1 MRPTIS
7 ATLNDEVS
15 DHVDVYKLRIEHT
28 AAKTI
33 ARDTFEEETRC
44 REPWYQDGSGD
55 KRSQF
60 AVCPACDNPIQ
71 LIGLYELPANV
82 DKPFGRHTAS
92 GIQGLAPSNPEAREY
107 CPYFK
112 PRQHDRAARKERF
125 DGTPRKILMLLIEQ
139 FDRVVYVI
147 EKQTK
152 VVFSSNALKGML
164 ERYKGERGYMY
175 TGATLRNVPWIFAY
189 LSDATDLFAQKAVG
203 NAELSN
209 AILERAPEARIDENG
224 RVSANERPGEKKPF
238 VDLKMSF
245 IRHRITKDIEEAG
258 LVETME
264 LVVSR
269 QKNRDLVNIHQQ
281 VIKFDHDWF
290 ERLIQLPAD
299 HEHRRLDRVALAKQV
314 LGSLL

>member
-1 MRPTIS
+1 
-7 ATLNDEVS
+7 
-15 DHVDVYKLRIEHT
+15 VDVYKLRIEHT
-28 AAKTI
+28 TAKTI
-33 ARDTFEEETRC
+33 TRDTFEADTRC
-44 REPWYQDGSGD
+44 REPWYQDGAGE

-82 DKPFGRHTAS
+82 DKPFGKHTIS
-92 GIQGLAPSNPEAREY
+92 GIPGLAPSDPEAREN
-107 CPYFK
+107 CPYLN
-112 PRQHDRAARKERF
+112 PRQHDRAARRERF
-125 DGTPRKILMLLIEQ
+125 DGIPRKILMLLIEQ

-147 EKQTK
+147 EKQTD
-152 VVFSSNALKGML
+152 VVFSSNTLKGML

-189 LSDATDLFAQKAVG
+189 LSDATDLFAQKVVDNVA
-203 NAELSN
+203 LSN
-209 AILERAPEARIDENG
+209 AILERASEARIDEKG

-245 IRHRITKDIEEAG
+245 IRHRITKDTEEGG

-269 QKNRDLVNIHQQ
+269 QQNRDIENIHQQ
-281 VIKFDHDWF
+281 VIEFDHDWF
-290 ERLIQLPAD
+290 ERLIQLPAN
-299 HEHRRLDRVALAKQV
+299 HKYRRLDRVDLAKQV